1 MIKFVTSNE
10 HKYRELNS
18 IFSAHDIEIEWVK
31 MKYEEIQA
39 DTTEE
44 ISLDSCRKLQSVIEG
59 TFFMEDTGLYISP
72 LKGFPGPYSS
82 YVNSTIGNKGILS
95 LLGVDRRAHFQTVI
109 SLSYGR
115 KVYQFSSTL
124 RGTIS
129 TEERGENGFGFDP
142 VFIPE
147 GEGFTLAE
155 MDPERKN
162 TISHRRKA
170 AEKLIDFIKTRN
182 ELNNE

>member
-10 HKYRELNS
+10 HKYRELRG
-18 IFSAHDIEIEWVK
+18 IFSHHDIEIEWVR

-44 ISLDSCRKLQSVIEG
+44 ISLDSCRKLQPVIEG
-59 TFFMEDTGLYISP
+59 TFFMEDTGLYIP
-72 LKGFPGPYSS
+72 ALKGFPGPYSS

-95 LLGVDRRAHFQTVI
+95 LLGGDRRAYFQTVI
-109 SLSYGR
+109 SLSYR
-115 KVYQFSSTL
+115 MNIYQFSSTL
-124 RGTIS
+124 RGSIS
-129 TEERGENGFGFDP
+129 TEERGKNGFGFDP
-142 VFIPE
+142 VFIPD
-147 GEGFTLAE
+147 GEKLTLAE

-170 AEKLIDFIKTRN
+170 AEKLIDFIKSRN